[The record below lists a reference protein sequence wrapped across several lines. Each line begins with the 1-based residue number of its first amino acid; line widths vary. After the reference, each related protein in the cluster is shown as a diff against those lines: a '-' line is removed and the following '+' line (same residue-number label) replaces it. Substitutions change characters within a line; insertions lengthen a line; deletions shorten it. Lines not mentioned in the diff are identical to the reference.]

1 MSDKPEEQA
10 ERDAA
15 DLEAAKAEA
24 EAGRPEAAAE
34 ETDAAAR
41 VAELEAEL
49 AQSKDALLRAH
60 AEMENVRKRSA
71 RELEDA
77 RRYAITGFARDL
89 LEVSDNLGRA
99 VAHIPPEI
107 REKEAW
113 ASNLATGVEMTEKA
127 LLSVFEKHQIRR
139 IEPEKGEKFDHQRH
153 QAMFE
158 VPTDA
163 HPPGTVAEVMAIGY
177 AIGDR
182 LLRPAMVGV
191 AKAPQPAAA
200 DSSVDQTA

>member
-1 MSDKPEEQA
+1 MSDKPEEQP

-15 DLEAAKAEA
+15 DLDAARAEA
-24 EAGRPEAAAE
+24 EAARPEADAE
-34 ETDAAAR
+34 ESESAAR
-41 VAELEAEL
+41 IDELEAEL
-49 AQSKDALLRAH
+49 AQTKDALLRAH

-113 ASNLATGVEMTEKA
+113 ASNLAAGVEMTEKA

-158 VPTDA
+158 VPTGA
-163 HPPGTVAEVMAIGY
+163 HPPGTVAEVMATGY
-177 AIGDR
+177 AIGER

-191 AKAPQPAAA
+191 AKAPQPTAE
-200 DSSVDQTA
+200 SSSIDQTA